1 MGALAVILEIR
12 SMDPPGRFLC
22 KTVHGDWTLHDEKS
36 VLTKTK
42 QALRERPSP
51 RSKSPLKKCYN
62 MDISKEKSVQESFN
76 FEKEASE
83 IGSVSV
89 TGITVIFA
97 ISLYQKDY

>member
-51 RSKSPLKKCYN
+51 RSKSPLKN
-62 MDISKEKSVQESFN
+62 VITWISRKKNRCKSRSISRRKPAKLDQFLSQ
-76 FEKEASE
+76 
-83 IGSVSV
+83 
-89 TGITVIFA
+89 GITVIFA
-97 ISLYQKDY
+97 ISLYQKD